1 MEGIEAIDR
10 SVLHSHLIRVMQE
23 VIFWKGL
30 IPTVFFNPLLH
41 ICHILVVVSK
51 ETNLIQLSLKVALP

>member
-30 IPTVFFNPLLH
+30 IPTVFFDPLLH
-41 ICHILVVVSK
+41 VCHILVVVSK
-51 ETNLIQLSLKVALP
+51 ETN